1 MSTSHF
7 RVVEHTIPCPSLREY
22 HHGVKDGQTL
32 QLAIK
37 QYIPLNNIHPGP
49 DDVTIIAGHANGIP
63 KECYEPLWD
72 DLVATSKV
80 KIKAIWFADC
90 ANQGASGVLNED
102 KLGNDPNW
110 FDHSRDLLSM
120 VTHLQDQIKP
130 PIVGVAHSFSCSPFV
145 HLSLIHPRL
154 FHSLIFLEP
163 MIQVESPIKPG
174 GRSPALWAS
183 TRPDLWPSQSEAEKH
198 IRSNP
203 FWRKWDPRAVTKYIE
218 YGLRPVPTALYP
230 IDPPSF
236 EGESSAPK
244 VTPNSVTLTTTK
256 AQEAWTF
263 MRFNITPYAGSTDQK
278 DGSNSEN
285 AERFLSPDLATSGKE
300 GTSNDPSYV
309 ATCPWTCL
317 AFEFLPYIRPS
328 VLFVWGEK
336 SHLNTPGAR
345 RDDKLLRVGTG
356 LGGNGGVR
364 AGIVRAEVV
373 KGASHTAPL
382 EEVGETARL
391 VSVWLVEQ
399 AKRYLEEKKF
409 WSEYNSQK
417 SERGGLALSGK
428 WMEYMKLP
436 GDTKRERKGS
446 RL

>member
-7 RVVEHTIPCPSLREY
+7 RVIEHTVQCPSLREY
-22 HHGVKDGQTL
+22 HNGVKSGQNL

-37 QYIPLNNIHPGP
+37 QYVPLNNPHPAP
-49 DDVTIIAGHANGIP
+49 DDITIIAGHANGIP

-72 DLVATSKV
+72 DLLATSKV

-102 KLGNDPNW
+102 KLGDDPNW

-120 VTHLQDQIKP
+120 VTHLQDQIQP
-130 PIVGVAHSFSCSPFV
+130 PIVGVAHSFSCSSFV

-154 FHSLIFLEP
+154 FHTLIFLEP
-163 MIQVESPIKPG
+163 MIQTESPSKPG

-203 FWRKWDPRAVTKYIE
+203 FWRRWDSRAVAKYIE
-218 YGLRPVPTALYP
+218 HGLRPVPTALYP
-230 IDPPSF
+230 FDPQSSN
-236 EGESSAPK
+236 GEMSSAK

-256 AQEAWTF
+256 AQEAWTYL
-263 MRFNITPYAGSTDQK
+263 RFNVTPYDGTTNK
-278 DGSNSEN
+278 DMSSDS
-285 AERFLSPDLATSGKE
+285 AERFLSPDLSTSAKE
-300 GTSNDPSYV
+300 GTNNHPSYV
-309 ATCPWTCL
+309 ATCPWTSL

-336 SHLNTPGAR
+336 SHINTPGAR

-356 LGGNGGVR
+356 LGGSGGVR
-364 AGIVRAEVV
+364 AGMVWDEVV
-373 KGASHTAPL
+373 KGTSHTAPL
-382 EEVGETARL
+382 EDVGETARV
-391 VSVWLVEQ
+391 VSDWLVEQ
-399 AKRYLEEKKF
+399 GKRYMEEKKF
-409 WSEYNSQK
+409 WEEYDSQK
-417 SERGGLALSGK
+417 SERGGLALSEK
-428 WMEYMKLP
+428 WMEYIKLP
-436 GDTKRERKGS
+436 IDTKRERKGS